1 MCMTSTQY
9 PQKDLNL
16 RPPVCG
22 TGALPL
28 SYTGMYYYVPHVGIE
43 PTQPI
48 YKDGVLNQR
57 MGLRAEA
64 PLR

>member
-1 MCMTSTQY
+1 MSIEITEYRAADYLGPFSTVNATTY

-28 SYTGMYYYVPHVGIE
+28 SYTG
-43 PTQPI
+43 
-48 YKDGVLNQR
+48 
-57 MGLRAEA
+57 
-64 PLR
+64 